1 MYYEFSTRT
10 QVERVFVFLPKNF
23 PHITFYDL
31 WANLSKK
38 CSQHQFVSRICIQVV
53 NLMLWI
59 KSTELKKGASD
70 CYKRQSNFQDE
81 HDQCA
86 CAWTFLNS

>member
-1 MYYEFSTRT
+1 MTYGLIFQKQST
-10 QVERVFVFLPKNF
+10 VLSASV
-23 PHITFYDL
+23 
-31 WANLSKK
+31 LSK
-38 CSQHQFVSRICIQVV
+38 VCIHLV

-70 CYKRQSNFQDE
+70 CYERQSNFQDE

-86 CAWTFLNS
+86 CA